1 MIKSVG
7 FKPMNIWV
15 SICVVMSRLIC
26 VMLNLNKYRY
36 EPFINRVETSN
47 ADMTR
52 LLIMLIMY

>member
-7 FKPMNIWV
+7 FKPMNMWV
-15 SICVVMSRLIC
+15 SICVVMSCLIC
-26 VMLNLNKYRY
+26 VMLNLNKYGY
-36 EPFINRVETSN
+36 DPFINSVETSN